1 MVLYRFKNNER
12 PSLSSYPPS
21 ITEYI
26 SRIAK
31 HTMTSI
37 RELFLEWRQPYNKRY
52 PRFEARFSIDRS
64 SPFFPG
70 IKDKLRSNQRNSVIR
85 EYRETI
91 PQIHLVG
98 SLVIRNLPFACVEIN
113 FQWEKTAGRN
123 LVLRGGEEIRSNGVT
138 DAYYNSIEKNIL
150 FFSFLAFK
158 YEIRI
163 HLICY
168 GVSEEIRQWMI

>member
-1 MVLYRFKNNER
+1 MNVPHCLPILH
-12 PSLSSYPPS
+12 PSLNTSRVLQNTPWPAFANYSSSGDSHITNVTLVSKLVSRS
-21 ITEYI
+21 IV
-26 SRIAK
+26 
-31 HTMTSI
+31 
-37 RELFLEWRQPYNKRY
+37 LP
-52 PRFEARFSIDRS
+52 
-64 SPFFPG
+64 PFFPG

-138 DAYYNSIEKNIL
+138 DVYYNSIEKNIL